1 MEIQA
6 FAKLNLT
13 LDILGKREDGY
24 HDLRMVMQSI
34 TLADTLTLEENQ
46 GEGLR
51 VSANLRFLPTG
62 EKNLAAAAALRFW
75 EALGREPEDLDIRI
89 EKRIPVCA
97 GMAGGSSDAAAV
109 LRALNQRAGDPF
121 SPKELARLGERVGS
135 DVPYCVLGGTALAEG
150 RGEVL
155 TPLAPLTALAE
166 AKVRNRITGIVNDA
180 VARTLEEQ
188 GISYADL
195 VTVTFELDGAESAPA
210 PTGQQLEITMSGS
223 EGEHTITT
231 TLLDTPAAAGFAS
244 HLPLSFSMTDY
255 MGREKHAHMDFSI
268 GDSLLENITVDY
280 EIGDIIY
287 YPPGPTFAMYY
298 DHDGRTIA
306 AGMEVI
312 ARMDQD
318 GIGALGSYAGN
329 VDVTV
334 SLAE

>member
-155 TPLAPLTALAE
+155 TPLPPLPRCWVVACKPDFPISTPELFAQADRVKLRRRPDTAGLLSALE
-166 AKVRNRITGIVNDA
+166 AGDLGG
-180 VARTLEEQ
+180 VARRMYNVFEDVLPHRL
-188 GISYADL
+188 YARVAEIKNEL
-195 VTVTFELDGAESAPA
+195 VQRGALGAN
-210 PTGQQLEITMSGS
+210 MSGS
-223 EGEHTITT
+223 
-231 TLLDTPAAAGFAS
+231 
-244 HLPLSFSMTDY
+244 
-255 MGREKHAHMDFSI
+255 
-268 GDSLLENITVDY
+268 
-280 EIGDIIY
+280 
-287 YPPGPTFAMYY
+287 GPTAFGLFDCQEAAEEA
-298 DHDGRTIA
+298 RT
-306 AGMEVI
+306 
-312 ARMDQD
+312 
-318 GIGALGSYAGN
+318 
-329 VDVTV
+329 
-334 SLAE
+334 SLAERYRDTFLCETV

>member
-34 TLADTLTLEENQ
+34 TLADTLTLEENR

-155 TPLAPLTALAE
+155 TPLPPLPRCWVVACKPDFPISTPELFAQADRVKLRRRPDTAGLVAALE
-166 AKVRNRITGIVNDA
+166 AGDLGD
-180 VARTLEEQ
+180 VARRMYNVFEDVLPARLYTRVAE
-188 GISYADL
+188 IKNDL
-195 VTVTFELDGAESAPA
+195 IQCGALGAN
-210 PTGQQLEITMSGS
+210 MSGS
-223 EGEHTITT
+223 
-231 TLLDTPAAAGFAS
+231 
-244 HLPLSFSMTDY
+244 
-255 MGREKHAHMDFSI
+255 
-268 GDSLLENITVDY
+268 
-280 EIGDIIY
+280 
-287 YPPGPTFAMYY
+287 GPTAFGLF
-298 DHDGRTIA
+298 DRLEA
-306 AGMEVI
+306 AQE
-312 ARMDQD
+312 ARACLAQRYRDTF
-318 GIGALGSYAGN
+318 LCE
-329 VDVTV
+329 TV
-334 SLAE
+334 

>member
-13 LDILGKREDGY
+13 LDILGRREDGY

-109 LRALNQRAGDPF
+109 LRALNQRAGEPF

-155 TPLAPLTALAE
+155 TPLPPLPRCWVVACKPDFPISTPELFTQADRVKLRRRPDTAGLVAALE
-166 AKVRNRITGIVNDA
+166 AGDLGG
-180 VARTLEEQ
+180 VARRMYNVFEDVLPARLYTRVAE
-188 GISYADL
+188 IKNDL
-195 VTVTFELDGAESAPA
+195 IQCGALGAN
-210 PTGQQLEITMSGS
+210 MSGS
-223 EGEHTITT
+223 
-231 TLLDTPAAAGFAS
+231 
-244 HLPLSFSMTDY
+244 
-255 MGREKHAHMDFSI
+255 
-268 GDSLLENITVDY
+268 
-280 EIGDIIY
+280 
-287 YPPGPTFAMYY
+287 GPTAFGLF
-298 DHDGRTIA
+298 DRLEA
-306 AGMEVI
+306 AQE
-312 ARMDQD
+312 ARACLAQRYRDTF
-318 GIGALGSYAGN
+318 LCE
-329 VDVTV
+329 TV
-334 SLAE
+334 

>member
-75 EALGREPEDLDIRI
+75 EALGREPENLDIRI

-109 LRALNQRAGDPF
+109 LRALNQRAGEPF

-155 TPLAPLTALAE
+155 TPLAPLPRCWVVACKPDFPISTPELFAQADRVKLRRRPDTAGLVAALE
-166 AKVRNRITGIVNDA
+166 AGDLGG
-180 VARTLEEQ
+180 VARRM
-188 GISYADL
+188 YN
-195 VTVTFELDGAESAPA
+195 VFEDVLPARLYTRVAEIKNILIQCGALGAN
-210 PTGQQLEITMSGS
+210 MSGS
-223 EGEHTITT
+223 
-231 TLLDTPAAAGFAS
+231 
-244 HLPLSFSMTDY
+244 
-255 MGREKHAHMDFSI
+255 
-268 GDSLLENITVDY
+268 
-280 EIGDIIY
+280 
-287 YPPGPTFAMYY
+287 GPTAFGLF
-298 DHDGRTIA
+298 DRLEA
-306 AGMEVI
+306 AQE
-312 ARMDQD
+312 ARSCLTQRYRDTF
-318 GIGALGSYAGN
+318 LCE
-329 VDVTV
+329 TV
-334 SLAE
+334 